1 MQRITIDTIHLRDD
15 DMAAC
20 RDLLRHGSKTFLA
33 ASLFLPKSVR
43 DPACALYAFCRIA
56 DDAVDEGEG
65 GHGAV
70 DHIRWRLDLLYAG
83 TPYFHPADRALGDV
97 VARFGIPRELPFA
110 LIEGFAWDAEGRTYE
125 TFDDLI
131 AYAVRVAGTVGVMMA
146 LLMGVRD
153 QAVLGTAMDLG
164 IAMQLSNIAR
174 DVGEDARN
182 GRIYLPLDWCAS
194 EGVDTAALLARPA
207 MTPALARVVERLLQ
221 KAEEFYARADLGITH
236 LPGSCQPGIRAAR
249 LLYAEI
255 GHVVERNRFD
265 SISQRAIVP
274 ASRKAWLAAQ
284 AMMGGLASQTKVF
297 AKVAAQGAHLIDAVM
312 ALQVAPVQHA
322 GTASLKRPWWDL
334 QQRLLWLLDL
344 FERLERREAEERAQ
358 QLAQQM
364 QMRAQRSPS
373 AVGGAE

>member
-1 MQRITIDTIHLRDD
+1 MQHITIDTLGASQD

-20 RDLLRHGSKTFLA
+20 RDLLRHGSRTFLA

-65 GHGAV
+65 GPHAV
-70 DHIRWRLDLLYAG
+70 DHIRWRLDLLYAD
-83 TPYFHPADRALGDV
+83 TPYYHAADRALSDV

-110 LIEGFAWDAEGRTYE
+110 LIEGFAWDAQGRRYAD
-125 TFDDLI
+125 FDELI

-146 LLMGVRD
+146 VLMGARD
-153 QAVLGTAMDLG
+153 EAVLGTAMDLG

-182 GRIYLPLDWCAS
+182 GRIYLPLDWCKQ
-194 EGVDTAALLARPA
+194 EDVDIDALLAQPE
-207 MTPALARVVERLLQ
+207 MTPGLARVVQRLLH
-221 KAEEFYARADLGITH
+221 KAEEFYARAELGITH

-255 GHVVERNRFD
+255 GHVVARNNYD

-274 ASRKAWLAAQ
+274 VSRKAWLAAK
-284 AMMGGLASQTKVF
+284 AMMGGLGTAHALEPQI
-297 AKVAAQGAHLIDAVM
+297 APQGAHLVHAVLAM
-312 ALQVAPVQHA
+312 PAASIHHAHNAPI
-322 GTASLKRPWWDL
+322 KRPWWDM
-334 QQRLLWLLDL
+334 QHRMLWLLDL
-344 FERLERREAEERAQ
+344 FERLERREAEERARQ
-358 QLAQQM
+358 IAEKDAARTQRAGATLAI
-364 QMRAQRSPS
+364 
-373 AVGGAE
+373 AE